1 MSRKQRRHKQDALF
15 GSSKAKKRRRRVKR
29 ENRNRGWNASSI
41 GAEAFSGKM

>member
-15 GSSKAKKRRRRVKR
+15 GNSKQKKRRRRVKR
-29 ENRNRGWNASSI
+29 ENKNRGWNASSI